1 MKCDDGEYAPPIRIF
16 FLGCVDVHFAAL
28 AAFAVACLMTTQ
40 YAAAFAGVL
49 RDWNRRP
56 PLLALIVGATM
67 AITVTLASSK
77 LGIMTIAV
85 RSRFAFLLL
94 SQTFRPPLEF
104 I

>member
-1 MKCDDGEYAPPIRIF
+1 MKCDDGEYAPLLRIF
-16 FLGCVDVHFAAL
+16 FLGCVEVHFAAL
-28 AAFAVACLMTTQ
+28 AALAVACLMTTQ

-56 PLLALIVGATM
+56 PLLALIVGSTM

-77 LGIMTIAV
+77 LGMTIVV